1 MKKKVAI
8 EIYLNFNIFIAP
20 SNFSPLGYPISS
32 IPNKTL
38 EKNKIK
44 ELSSSILFYFSILS
58 FTFILKITTKKNTF
72 FVVNIIEKNYYGMIF
87 F

>member
-1 MKKKVAI
+1 MFDGESKVRGDGKKVAI
-8 EIYLNFNIFIAP
+8 EIYLYFSIFIAP

-32 IPNKTL
+32 ILNKTL

-58 FTFILKITTKKNTF
+58 FTFILKITSKKKTHF
-72 FVVNIIEKNYYGMIF
+72 L
-87 F
+87 